1 MLVPLVRYNSPSG
14 PGEAQPPNAF
24 LCNLQPKMCKSVKS
38 FTHVHKTL
46 GVLQ

>member
-1 MLVPLVRYNSPSG
+1 MLVPLVRYNSSSG
-14 PGEAQPPNAF
+14 AGRSPAAKRIFYAIYSP
-24 LCNLQPKMCKSVKS
+24 KSVKS